1 MGNVVKEAGSEIALQ
16 VMGRLKAT
24 WTFTFSS
31 SLALQMQ
38 KCEIGEAEVLRGKGA

>member
-16 VMGRLKAT
+16 VMLKAT

>member
-16 VMGRLKAT
+16 VMLKAT

-38 KCEIGEAEVLRGKGA
+38 KKSEIREAEVLRDEGA